1 MTDHPTIR
9 PISGQHFV
17 SNALPVAYRLVM
29 KPDGN
34 GNKVPTLQGYYASIG
49 PSPGGEWRSLETQD
63 WPYTDDK
70 IPHPSLP

>member
-1 MTDHPTIR
+1 
-9 PISGQHFV
+9 
-17 SNALPVAYRLVM
+17 M

>member
-1 MTDHPTIR
+1 MTSQ
-9 PISGQHFV
+9 PIYGPS
-17 SNALPVAYRLVM
+17 LPVAYRLVM

-34 GNKVPTLQGYYASIG
+34 GNKVPALQGYYTWADTSH
-49 PSPGGEWRSLETQD
+49 GGEWRTLETQD

>member
-1 MTDHPTIR
+1 MTNQFSYGP
-9 PISGQHFV
+9 S
-17 SNALPVAYRLVM
+17 LPVAYRLIT

-34 GNKVPTLQGYYASIG
+34 GNKVPILQGYYSWVGA
-49 PSPGGEWRSLETQD
+49 SPGGEWRTLETQD

>member
-1 MTDHPTIR
+1 MTNQFSYGP
-9 PISGQHFV
+9 S
-17 SNALPVAYRLVM
+17 LPVAYRLVR

-34 GNKVPTLQGYYASIG
+34 GNNVPALQGYYVWAGTSQ
-49 PSPGGEWRSLETQD
+49 GGEWRTLETQD

>member
-1 MTDHPTIR
+1 MTNQPSYG
-9 PISGQHFV
+9 PS
-17 SNALPVAYRLVM
+17 LPVAYRLVM

-34 GNKVPTLQGYYASIG
+34 GNNVPALQGYYTWAGASH
-49 PSPGGEWRSLETQD
+49 GGEWRSLETQD

>member
-1 MTDHPTIR
+1 MTI
-9 PISGQHFV
+9 
-17 SNALPVAYRLVM
+17 PVAYRLVM

-34 GNKVPTLQGYYASIG
+34 GNNVPALQGYYVWADTSQ
-49 PSPGGEWRSLETQD
+49 GGEWRTLETQD